1 MNVDQPRLLIRIPR
15 RTALDRTALRSSR
28 GSRGRSR
35 RGSSRRRRRRRLL
48 TAHRSARPTGRGTFH
63 SFHPRRSAW
72 SSRPARPGT
81 VAEHHVVPTVA
92 MMAVPPVA
100 DDIAECEADPADQQ
114 DSDCGRDDLGCQ
126 GCPPAGGDR
135 FTRRSRSRSRRCSRC
150 RLWIGLGNRLCDALR
165 HRFVRIRSLLLV
177 HHVSG
182 LPLFSI
188 QELTRAN
195 VSGITGIPVTR
206 NCQVAV
212 NAHKVAM

>member
-1 MNVDQPRLLIRIPR
+1 M
-15 RTALDRTALRSSR
+15 
-28 GSRGRSR
+28 
-35 RGSSRRRRRRRLL
+35 L
-48 TAHRSARPTGRGTFH
+48 TAHRSAGPTGCGTFH
-63 SFHPRRSAW
+63 SFHPRWSAW
-72 SSRPARPGT
+72 ATRSGT
-81 VAEHHVVPTVA
+81 VAKHHVVPTVA
-92 MMAVPPVA
+92 MLAVVAVA
-100 DDIAECEADPADQQ
+100 DDIAEREADPADQQ
-114 DSDCGRDDLGCQ
+114 DSECGRDNLGCKR
-126 GCPPAGGDR
+126 CPPAGGDG
-135 FTRRSRSRSRRCSRC
+135 FTRRTRSRPQWSRC
-150 RLWIGLGNRLCDALR
+150 GLRIGLGNRLCDALC